1 MVYRIQRETFFNSY
15 WRAREK
21 VLEKR
26 TTTLRIECE
35 R

>member
-1 MVYRIQRETFFNSY
+1 MDYRIQHETVFNSY
-15 WRAREK
+15 RRALEK